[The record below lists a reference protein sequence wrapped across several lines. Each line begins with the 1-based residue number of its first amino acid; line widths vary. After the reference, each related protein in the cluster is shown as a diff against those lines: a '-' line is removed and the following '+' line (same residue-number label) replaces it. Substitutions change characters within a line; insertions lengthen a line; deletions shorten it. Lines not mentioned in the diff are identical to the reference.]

1 MVRQI
6 RRRITDND
14 KLEKLIK
21 KSINDALKKEGN

>member
-1 MVRQI
+1 MVRQV